1 MENLSFIVTEQLSNT
16 SDKKV
21 EKMSDKW
28 SLRICV
34 VSFSDSVGIPLE
46 LPCQQMGSFCTH
58 TNQFAFCSPHRKHGK
73 HKVESP
79 QVWLLQNPAKI
90 VHES

>member
-21 EKMSDKW
+21 EKMSDNW

-34 VSFSDSVGIPLE
+34 VSFTDRVCITLE
-46 LPCQQMGSFCTH
+46 LRCQQMGSFCTH
-58 TNQFAFCSPHRKHGK
+58 TNQFAFCSPHRKHSK
-73 HKVESP
+73 HKAESP
-79 QVWLLQNPAKI
+79 QVWLLQNSAKI
-90 VHES
+90 VRES